1 MSSGSQV
8 FQYDQSIVCTHMCV
22 CACVHGPVYLHVN
35 MNTDVH
41 IHCSTRAYSQHAL
54 DTWAYVCGCLCGCAH
69 MCTHTHICVC
79 VCTRV
84 YISWVGEHERDKTGK
99 CGQKRITGSL
109 LQ

>member
-41 IHCSTRAYSQHAL
+41 IHSSTRAYSQHAL
-54 DTWAYVCGCLCGCAH
+54 DTWAYVCGC
-69 MCTHTHICVC
+69 MCVHANARVAVC
-79 VCTRV
+79 V
-84 YISWVGEHERDKTGK
+84 YMGMHILGG
-99 CGQKRITGSL
+99 GP
-109 LQ
+109 